1 MHHVL
6 QQLSEAV
13 SRHQPVAYT
22 ALVET
27 RGSTPQKAG
36 ATMLVFPDGS
46 QVGTLGGGCVEA
58 EVKRRALRLLD
69 DGQTELLT
77 FNLDSDYG
85 WDDGLICGGRMKM
98 LVDPVRGEA
107 EFAYYRRL
115 LELLATDQGCT
126 EAVILDPDKAGG
138 QAADRFLLDDCGEIV
153 ARASRSE
160 GTLTRSVS
168 EGLVTASKGLTNDG
182 DDPPSLTLRVSLD
195 TVREHLRPLTQRPR
209 PYVAGGVSFL
219 PQLRRCRL
227 VIVGAGHVGQKVA
240 ELAAAC
246 DFDVWAVDDREQ
258 YCNPE
263 RFPLAKRL
271 IVGDIDTALS
281 GLEID
286 HNTYCLIVTRGHNH
300 DEEALYHLAETS
312 ARYVGL
318 IGSQRKIKM
327 IFEDLLRE
335 GISREALSRVFAPLG
350 FDIGSQTVPEIA
362 VSIVAELIAH
372 RNLGELPA
380 RYRRPSLL
388 EVVSVPST

>member
-13 SRHQPVAYT
+13 SRHQAVAFT

-36 ATMLVFPDGS
+36 AMMLVFPDGS

-69 DGQTELLT
+69 AGQTELLT

-107 EFAYYRRL
+107 EFGYYRRL
-115 LELLATDQGCT
+115 LELLAVDQGCT

-138 QAADRFLLDDCGEIV
+138 QAGDRYLLNDTGEVV
-153 ARASRSE
+153 ANNVRSPDAHVRTIEEDPSDRTWAS
-160 GTLTRSVS
+160 GQLPATI
-168 EGLVTASKGLTNDG
+168 A
-182 DDPPSLTLRVSLD
+182 
-195 TVREHLRPLTQRPR
+195 EHLRPLSQRPR
-209 PYVAGGVSFL
+209 PYVAGGVSYL
-219 PQLRRCRL
+219 PYLRRCRL
-227 VIVGAGHVGQKVA
+227 VIVGAGHVGQKVG

-246 DFDVWAVDDREQ
+246 DFDVWAIDDREQ
-258 YCNPE
+258 YCNAE
-263 RFPLAKRL
+263 RFPQAKRL

-281 GLEID
+281 GLDID
-286 HNTYCLIVTRGHNH
+286 NGTYCLIVTRGHQH
-300 DEEALYHLAETS
+300 DEEALYHLAETP
-312 ARYVGL
+312 ARYVGM

-335 GISREALSRVFAPLG
+335 GISREALSRVYAPLG

-372 RNLGELPA
+372 RNLGEIPE
-380 RYRRPSLL
+380 RYRRPSLVESL
-388 EVVSVPST
+388 TESPVSD

>member
-13 SRHQPVAYT
+13 SRHQPVAFT

-107 EFAYYRRL
+107 EFTYYRRL
-115 LELLATDQGCT
+115 LELLATGQGCT
-126 EAVILDPDKAGG
+126 EAVVLDPDKAGG
-138 QAADRFLLDDCGEIV
+138 KSADRFLLDDCGEIV
-153 ARASRSE
+153 VRASHDAAAD
-160 GTLTRSVS
+160 LP
-168 EGLVTASKGLTNDG
+168 LAIA
-182 DDPPSLTLRVSLD
+182 
-195 TVREHLRPLTQRPR
+195 EHLRPLTQRPR

-219 PQLRRCRL
+219 PHLRRCRL

-246 DFDVWAVDDREQ
+246 DFEVWAVDDREQ

-335 GISREALSRVFAPLG
+335 GVSREALSRVFAPLG

-380 RYRRPSLL
+380 RYRRASLME
-388 EVVSVPST
+388 EVAVAST

>member
-13 SRHQPVAYT
+13 SRHQPVAFT

-115 LELLATDQGCT
+115 LELLATGQGCT
-126 EAVILDPDKAGG
+126 EAVVLDPDKAGG
-138 QAADRFLLDDCGEIV
+138 HSADRFLLDDCGEIV
-153 ARASRSE
+153 VRASHDAAAE
-160 GTLTRSVS
+160 LP
-168 EGLVTASKGLTNDG
+168 LAIA
-182 DDPPSLTLRVSLD
+182 
-195 TVREHLRPLTQRPR
+195 EHLRPLTQRPR

-219 PQLRRCRL
+219 PHLRRCRL

-246 DFDVWAVDDREQ
+246 DFEVWAVDDREQ

-263 RFPLAKRL
+263 RFPLAKRYPEDHRL
-271 IVGDIDTALS
+271 LGVTIVG
-281 GLEID
+281 
-286 HNTYCLIVTRGHNH
+286 
-300 DEEALYHLAETS
+300 
-312 ARYVGL
+312 
-318 IGSQRKIKM
+318 
-327 IFEDLLRE
+327 E
-335 GISREALSRVFAPLG
+335 GAC
-350 FDIGSQTVPEIA
+350 
-362 VSIVAELIAH
+362 ELIHVGMTVIAFGGTIDYFIQAAF
-372 RNLGELPA
+372 NF
-380 RYRRPSLL
+380 PSLTDAYKSAARDGL
-388 EVVSVPST
+388 RRLQRRHARQPGLPSVPRAVVRE